1 MANSQYK
8 NLIANKKKK
17 RLIELAYKYMIYL
30 YHILF
35 YREGY
40 KRLKK

>member
-8 NLIANKKKK
+8 NLIANKKK

-35 YREGY
+35 YEEGY